1 MIGYIQGVMLQKKAP
16 FLLIDVQGTG
26 HELQAPMTT
35 FYHLPEIG
43 EAVALWTH
51 LVVREDAW
59 NLYGFNHEK
68 DRDLFRILIKVNGIG
83 PKVGL
88 SLLSGMEPAQLL
100 QCIAQERVT
109 DLTNI
114 PGIGKKTAERLILE
128 TRHALSLW
136 DSGPSPHTPS
146 SSTHKD
152 DAISALTALGY
163 KPADAKKALADLP
176 ETINTTEKMIRY
188 ALQRIAKGAAHV

>member
-1 MIGYIQGVMLQKKAP
+1 MIGYIQGILLQKKAP
-16 FLLIDVQGTG
+16 FLLINIQGIG

-43 EAVALWTH
+43 ETISLWTH
-51 LVVREDAW
+51 LSIREDAW
-59 NLYGFNHEK
+59 NLYGFSQEK

-83 PKVGL
+83 AKVAL

-100 QCIAQERVT
+100 QCIAQERVV
-109 DLTNI
+109 DLIRI

-128 TRHALSLW
+128 TRHVLNLW
-136 DSGPSPHTPS
+136 DLGSIPHLHNGS
-146 SSTHKD
+146 NHKD

-163 KPADAKKALADLP
+163 KPADAQKALTHIP
-176 ETINTTEKMIRY
+176 EDINTTEKMIRH
-188 ALQRIAKGAAHV
+188 ALQRIAKGAVHG